1 MQSAFRRVR
10 RKFRI
15 YAGTLRFTISS
26 CLNRPIVGPTPPKLP
41 GLASNLRHHRVAL
54 LLTGAYIDYRIFA
67 PMSRGKREI
76 FIFRRIFLKKLF
88 GYPFYSLFAYTISC
102 PAGQR
107 EKENKFSFSLLKLS
121 SFLAAVCRFQ
131 GKAARTCRHCRH
143 TIGQISE
150 FAIRLCK
157 SFASRNVIAPH
168 PGNVQPLPSLP

>member
-76 FIFRRIFLKKLF
+76 FIFRRIFLKKH
-88 GYPFYSLFAYTISC
+88 
-102 PAGQR
+102 
-107 EKENKFSFSLLKLS
+107 FSPLI
-121 SFLAAVCRFQ
+121 R
-131 GKAARTCRHCRH
+131 RT
-143 TIGQISE
+143 
-150 FAIRLCK
+150 K
-157 SFASRNVIAPH
+157 
-168 PGNVQPLPSLP
+168 SLPLSKGKVDYRVSDKTDEVQMRRISVHRLA

>member
-76 FIFRRIFLKKLF
+76 FIFRRIFLKKH
-88 GYPFYSLFAYTISC
+88 
-102 PAGQR
+102 
-107 EKENKFSFSLLKLS
+107 FSPLI
-121 SFLAAVCRFQ
+121 R
-131 GKAARTCRHCRH
+131 RT
-143 TIGQISE
+143 
-150 FAIRLCK
+150 K
-157 SFASRNVIAPH
+157 
-168 PGNVQPLPSLP
+168 SLPLSKGKVDYRASDKTDEVQMRRISVHRLA